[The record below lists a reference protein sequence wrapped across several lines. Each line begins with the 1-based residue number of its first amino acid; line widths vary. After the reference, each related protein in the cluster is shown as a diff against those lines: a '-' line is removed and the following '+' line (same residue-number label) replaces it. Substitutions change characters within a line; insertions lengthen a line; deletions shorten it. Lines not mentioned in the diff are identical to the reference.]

1 MSNKTKLLFVIPSLG
16 AGGAEKSLVN
26 LLVELDYTKY
36 EVDLFLLSHHGIFQ
50 KQVPTEVNILET
62 PALLEAFAL
71 SPLKSFAHFF
81 IKGKWSLIY
90 HKLMLILNNRLIK
103 DTHLAEQKNWKHFK
117 HFIPPFTK
125 TYDAAIGY
133 LEKTSNYMV
142 ADRTNAKKKIGWIH
156 TDYIKMGLIREIDAI
171 YFRRLN
177 TIVGVSEECV
187 VGLLSVFPNF
197 SDKFVIVE
205 NITSSKQILKLAEEQ
220 TPPSFQKPYIAS
232 VGRLCE
238 PKNFSLAI
246 KTCKLLKSKGVHLQW
261 LVIGEGELRMQLEQ
275 QIKEAGLGNDF
286 ILLGLKVN
294 PYPYI
299 KNAFIYCQPSLF
311 EGKSIAI
318 DEAKLLCKPIV
329 VTNFS
334 TVYDQISDG
343 QTGLIAEMTP
353 ESLAEK
359 LEQLFADEDLRKQL
373 IANLEADKTKAIAK
387 EKEIVK
393 QFEDLIHA

>member
-36 EVDLFLLSHHGIFQ
+36 EVDLFLIAKNGMFQ
-50 KQVPTEVNILET
+50 QLVPTEVNILET
-62 PALLEAFAL
+62 PPLLETFAL

-103 DTHLAEQKNWKHFK
+103 DTNLAEQKNWKHFK
-117 HFIPPFTK
+117 HFIPHFTK

-133 LEKTSNYMV
+133 LEKTSNYIV

-156 TDYIKMGLIREIDAI
+156 TDYIKMGLIREIDAV

-197 SDKFVIVE
+197 SDKFVVVE

-220 TPPSFQKPYIAS
+220 PPPSFQKPYIAS

-286 ILLGLKVN
+286 ILLGLKAN

-334 TVYDQISDG
+334 TVYDQITDG
-343 QTGLIAEMTP
+343 QTGLISEMNP
-353 ESLAEK
+353 EALAKNIERLVIDTSLRN
-359 LEQLFADEDLRKQL
+359 QLMV
-373 IANLEADKTKAIAK
+373 NLEAEKRIAVQK
-387 EKEIVK
+387 EQEIVN
-393 QFEDLIHA
+393 QFEKLIHE

>member
-36 EVDLFLLSHHGIFQ
+36 EVDLFLIAKNGMFQ
-50 KQVPTEVNILET
+50 QLVPTEVNILET
-62 PALLEAFAL
+62 PPLLETFAL

-103 DTHLAEQKNWKHFK
+103 DTNLAEQKNWKHFK
-117 HFIPPFTK
+117 HFIPPLTK

-133 LEKTSNYMV
+133 LEKTSNYIV

-156 TDYIKMGLIREIDAI
+156 NDYKKLGLKEEIDAVC
-171 YFRRLN
+171 FSKLDL
-177 TIVGVSEECV
+177 IVSVSEECV
-187 VGLLSVFPNF
+187 ESLKAVFPKYIA
-197 SDKFVIVE
+197 KFKMLE
-205 NITSSKQILKLAEEQ
+205 NIVAIKQMQVKSNVFLDEKYNERYIL
-220 TPPSFQKPYIAS
+220 SI
-232 VGRLCE
+232 GRLDSQ
-238 PKNFSLAI
+238 KNFSLAI

-286 ILLGLKVN
+286 ILLGLKAN

-334 TVYDQISDG
+334 TVYDQITDG
-343 QTGLIAEMTP
+343 QTGLISEMNP
-353 ESLAEK
+353 EALAKNIERLVIDTSLRN
-359 LEQLFADEDLRKQL
+359 QLMV
-373 IANLEADKTKAIAK
+373 NLEAEKRIAVQK
-387 EKEIVK
+387 EQEIVN
-393 QFEDLIHA
+393 QFEKLIHE

>member
-36 EVDLFLLSHHGIFQ
+36 EVDLFLIAKNGMFQ
-50 KQVPTEVNILET
+50 QLVPTEVNILET
-62 PALLEAFAL
+62 PPLLETFTL

-103 DTHLAEQKNWKHFK
+103 DTNLAEQKNWKHFK
-117 HFIPPFTK
+117 HFIPPLTK

-133 LEKTSNYMV
+133 LEKTSNYIV
-142 ADRTNAKKKIGWIH
+142 SDRTNAKKKIGWIH

-197 SDKFVIVE
+197 SDKFVVVE

-220 TPPSFQKPYIAS
+220 PPPSFQKPYIAS
-232 VGRLCE
+232 IGRLCE

-286 ILLGLKVN
+286 ILLGLKAN

-299 KNAFIYCQPSLF
+299 KNAFIYCQTSLF

-353 ESLAEK
+353 KSLAEK

-393 QFEDLIHA
+393 QFEKLIHD